1 MVVKI
6 KQSEAKP
13 LVIEYGEEGQEKEY
27 TLPGHQPTELIT
39 AADSVPR
46 PKVMAGAQKKDYE
59 GQVNVAVLSAF
70 LNHVVPDDFRA
81 KLDTRD
87 VGAVFE
93 AWQEHTGW
101 GKDDSS
107 ES

>member
-13 LVIEYGEEGQEKEY
+13 LVVEYGKGKY

-46 PKVMAGAQKKDYE
+46 PKVMAGAQKTAYE
-59 GQVNVAVLSAF
+59 EQAGVAVIAAF

-81 KLDTRD
+81 VLDTRD
-87 VGAVFE
+87 VGAVFD

-101 GKDDSS
+101 GKGDSS